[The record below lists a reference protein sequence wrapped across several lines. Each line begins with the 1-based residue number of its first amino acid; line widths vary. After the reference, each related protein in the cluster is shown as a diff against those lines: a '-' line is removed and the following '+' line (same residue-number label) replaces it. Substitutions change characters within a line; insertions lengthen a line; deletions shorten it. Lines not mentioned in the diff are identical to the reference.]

1 MIALAIGKWIIM
13 GLQDNIDKG
22 IDAVKKATENVKDA
36 VSEAG
41 HRSAAEGEQ
50 AKRDVAGDQM
60 TGSEKVGSVFNQGK
74 ENVQAEVD
82 ATKRDVRN
90 NT

>member
-1 MIALAIGKWIIM
+1 MSFKDA
-13 GLQDNIDKG
+13 IDKG
-22 IDAVKKATENVKDA
+22 ADALKKGADNVKDT

-60 TGSEKVGSVFNQGK
+60 TAGEKAGSMVRQG
-74 ENVQAEVD
+74 AETVKGDID
-82 ATKRDVRN
+82 AGKREVRN
-90 NT
+90 TT